1 MSPEAGKRLANRYF
15 SAFNKQDVDTLER
28 IIAPALI
35 AQVVDNLAGWVT
47 ATCGQYHIE
56 VVHCVAEGNLVSLRV
71 FCVGSR
77 FSTMSYESSTLRHW
91 NVHGSIWLHLCAGKI
106 IDIDELWGIP
116 HSLSQPAKE
125 TRYTQS
131 SNQLPIPIKP
141 SGEIYAN

>member
-28 IIAPALI
+28 IVDSALM
-35 AQVVDNLAGWVT
+35 AQVVNNLAGWVT

-77 FSTMSYESSTLRHW
+77 FSTMSYESSTVRHW
-91 NVHGSIWLHLCAGKI
+91 HVYGSIWLYLYESRI

-116 HSLSQPAKE
+116 HSLNQPAIE
-125 TRYTQS
+125 TCQTQS
-131 SNQLPIPIKP
+131 SIQLPISIKP